1 MMTRIPSELI
11 ETLSTVL
18 REGTFDAAARTLHVT
33 PSAVSQRVKALEQR
47 VGRVLVVR
55 SKPAQATQ
63 AGEALLRLGQQMT
76 LLETETLRQLG
87 TERGEA
93 RLTTIPIAVNADSLA
108 TWILRPLARV
118 ANRESIVFD
127 LVRDDQDHT
136 ASLLS
141 SGAVMAAVA
150 SDAVPVPG
158 CTSTPLG
165 RMRFRACA
173 TPTFA
178 ARWFPDGPTAAAL
191 ERAPRIDFDRKDT
204 LQERFSR
211 RLARR
216 AVDPP
221 RHFVPASADFAVAT
235 RLGLGWA
242 MLPSD
247 HSAAPLD
254 TGELVDLAPGRHL
267 DVPLHWQQWNL
278 RSGLLDAVAEEV
290 RAEAQLVLNQASG
303 DARTER
309 RHDPRGGLG

>member
-1 MMTRIPSELI
+1 MIPSELI
-11 ETLSTVL
+11 ETLSTVIQ
-18 REGTFDAAARTLHVT
+18 EGTFDAAARRLHLT
-33 PSAVSQRVKALEQR
+33 PSAVSQRIKALEQR

-55 SKPAQATQ
+55 TKPAHATE

-76 LLETETLRQLG
+76 LLEAETLRELG
-87 TERGEA
+87 TQRDGERP
-93 RLTTIPIAVNADSLA
+93 TTIPIAVNADSLA
-108 TWILRPLARV
+108 TWILPPLARV
-118 ANRESIVFD
+118 ASRASIVFD

-136 ASLLS
+136 ASLLA

-173 TPTFA
+173 TPAFV
-178 ARWFPDGPTAAAL
+178 ARWFPDGTTAAAL

-204 LQERFSR
+204 LQARFAR

-242 MLPSD
+242 MLPAD
-247 HSAAPLD
+247 HSAAPLQ
-254 TGELVDLAPGRHL
+254 TGALVDLAPGQHL

-278 RSGLLDAVAEEV
+278 RSSVIDAVAEEV
-290 RAEAQLVLNQASG
+290 RTEARQVL
-303 DARTER
+303 
-309 RHDPRGGLG
+309 H